1 MKENESALYS
11 QYIIDGVRQDMTPA
25 ELLDECMEYTD
36 SETFGSE
43 SFGKFADIVDE
54 STEPPLSSFKYDS
67 ARKEE
72 YISKTEAAACEERE
86 FTMLYP
92 EQFTKLQIAKALI
105 SRLWSEGL
113 FRLGDLRIWAQWEWN
128 TRPLGNMA
136 SFYSSV
142 TAASEYIYGL
152 GVKMTDYLFIESDDN
167 SSAKFFAWLPEEE
180 IDNPFKSSPYESRH
194 PWISEQRRCAS
205 TLHQNPDSWV
215 IYIPFDTCSYKIGGS
230 LLSQVSGHNGGL
242 GTHIQDPDYF
252 IDCYEV
258 VRELVEDGIVMAGMS
273 VGDGGLAT
281 AASRMCVSAG
291 MEMDISGIMTSY
303 QESDP
308 AKVLFGETP
317 GVILQIHSNDYDY
330 LDSQL
335 ILQDVAYYPLGHPSG
350 SEAGVTFKE
359 S

>member
-1 MKENESALYS
+1 
-11 QYIIDGVRQDMTPA
+11 
-25 ELLDECMEYTD
+25 
-36 SETFGSE
+36 
-43 SFGKFADIVDE
+43 
-54 STEPPLSSFKYDS
+54 
-67 ARKEE
+67 
-72 YISKTEAAACEERE
+72 
-86 FTMLYP
+86 
-92 EQFTKLQIAKALI
+92 
-105 SRLWSEGL
+105 
-113 FRLGDLRIWAQWEWN
+113 
-128 TRPLGNMA
+128 
-136 SFYSSV
+136 
-142 TAASEYIYGL
+142 
-152 GVKMTDYLFIESDDN
+152 MTDYLFIESDDN

-180 IDNPFKSSPYESRH
+180 VDNPFKSSPYESRH

-230 LLSQVSGHNGGL
+230 LLAQVSRHNGGL

-281 AASRMCVSAG
+281 AASRMCTSAG
-291 MEMDISGIMTSY
+291 MEMDISGIMASY
-303 QESDP
+303 HESDP

-335 ILQDVAYYPLGHPSG
+335 ILQDVAYYPLGHPSESG
-350 SEAGVTFKE
+350 SGVTFKE
-359 S
+359 SGKSNVADILTSLLVQASEGED